1 MRMKQHNKIVP
12 KSVKGG
18 IFVDPERKPWPH
30 EMRTA
35 RTLALAGYSVRFLP
49 ESSLMSADILLDKIE
64 SGGMG
69 SSSIHN
75 DSSYTYFYYDKEK
88 KENIKSLKELK
99 GKLIRKEL
107 IVEEYERKHKGI
119 Y

>member
-1 MRMKQHNKIVP
+1 MKQHNKIVP

-64 SGGMG
+64 FEMKAPKTDKT
-69 SSSIHN
+69 SSLEQEIGRAH
-75 DSSYTYFYYDKEK
+75 
-88 KENIKSLKELK
+88 
-99 GKLIRKEL
+99 
-107 IVEEYERKHKGI
+107 V
-119 Y
+119 